1 VIVIGLTGGIAS
13 GKSTVAGLLAEH
25 GAAVIDADKMGH
37 DAFRPDTET
46 WRLVVSEF
54 GPWILNDSREI
65 DRGKLADIVFGDP
78 TALERLNAI
87 MHPRIRAMVEQRIEE
102 LRGQGVEVVVVE
114 AALLIE
120 AGWID
125 LVDRLWV
132 VVASEDAAVER
143 LCTQKGFTE
152 ERARARIGAQMTASQ
167 RAGYAD
173 VIIENSSDLD
183 TLRRRVEALW
193 RELKSTGEGQGS
205 A

>member
-13 GKSTVAGLLAEH
+13 GKSTVARLLAEL

-37 DAFRPDTET
+37 DAFRPDSEA
-46 WRLVVSEF
+46 WRLVVREF
-54 GPWILNDSREI
+54 GDWILNDGGEI
-65 DRGKLADIVFGDP
+65 DRGKLADIVFSDP

-87 MHPRIRAMVEQRIEE
+87 MHPRIRRMVEQRIEE
-102 LRGQGVEVVVVE
+102 LRGQGVGVVVVE

-132 VVASEDAAVER
+132 VTASEDIVVER
-143 LCTQKGFTE
+143 LCDQKGYTE
-152 ERARARIGAQMTASQ
+152 ERARARIGAQMTAGQ

-183 TLRRRVEALW
+183 SLRHRVEALW
-193 RELKSTGEGQGS
+193 RELTSTSEG
-205 A
+205 